1 MFEYNVNLLGNATI
15 TVVAENKEEA
25 ERILKDTMESINLKS
40 LREKDS
46 PRDDVSIIDSEVMIK
61 MSEIGGKDKMAYSTK
76 VPSLKVKTSIDSF
89 NKLVE
94 ILNIQAENSDEN
106 ISKKSIKL
114 KEKLLKYSVP
124 KQTEEENFIDI
135 RFYQNE
141 VLDLFHILFD
151 KVKDTISYET
161 NYYEI
166 LLEARSQ
173 LNKSNE

>member
-1 MFEYNVNLLGNATI
+1 
-15 TVVAENKEEA
+15 
-25 ERILKDTMESINLKS
+25 
-40 LREKDS
+40 
-46 PRDDVSIIDSEVMIK
+46 
-61 MSEIGGKDKMAYSTK
+61 MAYSTK

-173 LNKSNE
+173 LNKNNE

>member
-1 MFEYNVNLLGNATI
+1 
-15 TVVAENKEEA
+15 
-25 ERILKDTMESINLKS
+25 
-40 LREKDS
+40 
-46 PRDDVSIIDSEVMIK
+46 
-61 MSEIGGKDKMAYSTK
+61 MAYSTK

-124 KQTEEENFIDI
+124 EENFIDI